1 MVRVSKKCSMKACNS
16 KYSLVS
22 KSCSVRISVTI
33 SVVVRSVPIVVVVV
47 VVVSVD
53 VALALSPV
61 DPTVELISSDD
72 ELVLVCEDVVEMSLL
87 VLSVVVSMRVV
98 VPGTGPVTVLAVEV
112 VPVTKMGLVV
122 VVVVSV

>member
-1 MVRVSKKCSMKACNS
+1 MVRVSKKCSMKVCNS

-22 KSCSVRISVTI
+22 KSCSVRVSVTI
-33 SVVVRSVPIVVVVV
+33 TQTLRSVSVIVIVES
-47 VVVSVD
+47 VVSVD

-61 DPTVELISSDD
+61 DPTVEPISSDD
-72 ELVLVCEDVVEMSLL
+72 ELVLVCEDVEMSLL
-87 VLSVVVSMRVV
+87 VPSVVVSMHVV
-98 VPGTGPVTVLAVEV
+98 VPGTGPVTVVAVED